1 MLVIFNYILILYFVP
16 LIVAYLMAK
25 VYYTFTDLYDE
36 RPGLFSVI
44 ATLIP
49 GLNILTAIFYL
60 FTGTLEFLQ
69 NGVDWARR
77 KGNKTIG
84 ERFFKIKRGDG

>member
-1 MLVIFNYILILYFVP
+1 MLVILNYILILYFVP
-16 LIVAYLMAK
+16 LLVAYLMAK

-36 RPGLFSVI
+36 HPGLFAVL

-49 GLNILTAIFYL
+49 GLNILAAMFYL
-60 FTGTLEFLQ
+60 VIGTAEFLG
-69 NGVDWARR
+69 NGVDWSRR